1 MSLSTTETYLRNAK
15 QQFSQSDINLSL
27 IRAVDELLRQVK
39 DMDNEMRR
47 LKRSVQM
54 ARRF

>member
-1 MSLSTTETYLRNAK
+1 MSLSTTETFLRNAK
-15 QQFSQSDINLSL
+15 QQFSQTDINQSL

-47 LKRSVQM
+47 LKRSLQM